1 MENILQGKLNNAST
15 GHSGKTAERMKGLID
30 VRDSVSELI
39 ELQLDDASDEEIRA
53 SQARLNSVYDSFVKS
68 SGT

>member
-1 MENILQGKLNNAST
+1 
-15 GHSGKTAERMKGLID
+15 MKGLID

-39 ELQLDDASDEEIRA
+39 ELQLDDASDEEIRHHRQGSTVFTTA
-53 SQARLNSVYDSFVKS
+53 SLKS